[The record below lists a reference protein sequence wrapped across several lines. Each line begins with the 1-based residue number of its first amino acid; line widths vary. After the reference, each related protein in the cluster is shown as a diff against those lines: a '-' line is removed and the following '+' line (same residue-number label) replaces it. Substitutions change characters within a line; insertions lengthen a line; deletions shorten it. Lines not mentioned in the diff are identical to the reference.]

1 MFTVCPKCAL
11 TLVVTAADLRVA
23 QGYVRCGR
31 CSNVFNALSRLS
43 EDRQAAAQAQSSPE
57 PAPAPKPA
65 PPQRT
70 DASAT
75 SRSRVIPDPAATS
88 KTRPATG
95 HTGSRKVVQPPAQDP
110 RASHVTPPSPPQ
122 PPAPEPM
129 RYDDDSSIP
138 EEDLEFNPDATDL
151 NKVFVEP
158 PPSPKFTAATGTFK
172 AIRLEAQDSARA
184 EEQLARTDER
194 EIPAGDTFDPID
206 TQVDV
211 EIDPDLLATMAHL
224 TNNRLERL
232 EPTSLQSD
240 FSSEPFDEPAPPAA
254 PPPPAPANSTSATGT
269 TRALVPPKA
278 AAPAKQPMLLQPPM
292 EQPPQAPAPM
302 RLAERAKARAEA
314 ARTGVNPILAL
325 DPVAKPDARKPDA
338 RQKPDAKQKPDTKP
352 KTEVVKPESNFSPPA
367 ARGTPLETAAALR
380 DALVPRRRPFAVD
393 TTPAEQPTSFFAGM
407 WTAGSAVLLLML
419 LVQIVHHYRHDLA
432 ANATFNGPLTSI
444 YAVLGISIVPRWD
457 LGSYE
462 VRQLGAS
469 TAADA
474 PGQITV
480 RASVKNGAHQ
490 AQPLPLLR
498 VTLQDRF
505 GNRIASRDVPP
516 QSYLPRAIPSSSL
529 LSAGQRIDAEM
540 AFVDPGSNAV
550 GFEIDACLP
559 APGGGI
565 SCANDAAPR

>member
-11 TLVVTAADLRVA
+11 TLVVTAGDLRVA

-31 CSNVFNALSRLS
+31 CSNVFNALSRLA

-57 PAPAPKPA
+57 PAPNPA
-65 PPQRT
+65 PQQRA
-70 DASAT
+70 DGSAT
-75 SRSRVIPDPAATS
+75 SRTRVAPDSAATAR
-88 KTRPATG
+88 TRQASDLAPSATS
-95 HTGSRKVVQPPAQDP
+95 TRTAVQPPAPPPPPGQDA
-110 RASHVTPPSPPQ
+110 RGSHAVN
-122 PPAPEPM
+122 PEPK
-129 RYDDDSSIP
+129 RYDDDSIP

-194 EIPAGDTFDPID
+194 EIPLDDSFDPLD

-232 EPTSLQSD
+232 NPTPPEPGFSPEPFAEPT
-240 FSSEPFDEPAPPAA
+240 AAA
-254 PPPPAPANSTSATGT
+254 PPPSQPPANSTSATGT
-269 TRALVPPKA
+269 FQALAPPKA
-278 AAPAKQPMLLQPPM
+278 PAPGKQPMLLQPPK
-292 EQPPQAPAPM
+292 EQPPQPPAPM
-302 RLAERAKARAEA
+302 RLAERAKARAAA
-314 ARTGVNPILAL
+314 ARTGAEPVRAPEPVSRPDIRKTDTKQKS
-325 DPVAKPDARKPDA
+325 DPVKAE
-338 RQKPDAKQKPDTKP
+338 P
-352 KTEVVKPESNFSPPA
+352 KLKPEDP
-367 ARGTPLETAAALR
+367 RGTPFETARALR
-380 DALVPRRRPFAVD
+380 EASAPRKRPVGA
-393 TTPAEQPTSFFAGM
+393 PRASPEQPTSFVAGT
-407 WTAGSAVLLLML
+407 WATGSAVLLLIL

-432 ANATFNGPLTSI
+432 ASATFNGPLTSI
-444 YAVLGISIVPRWD
+444 YAVLGIPIVPRWD
-457 LGSYE
+457 LSSYE

-469 TAADA
+469 TAANA

-516 QSYLPRAIPSSSL
+516 QSYLPRAIPPSSL

-565 SCANDAAPR
+565 SCANDAAR

>member
-1 MFTVCPKCAL
+1 MADPSA
-11 TLVVTAADLRVA
+11 TART
-23 QGYVRCGR
+23 
-31 CSNVFNALSRLS
+31 
-43 EDRQAAAQAQSSPE
+43 RQAS
-57 PAPAPKPA
+57 
-65 PPQRT
+65 
-70 DASAT
+70 D
-75 SRSRVIPDPAATS
+75 V
-88 KTRPATG
+88 
-95 HTGSRKVVQPPAQDP
+95 TGSRKVVQPPAP
-110 RASHVTPPSPPQ
+110 PTP
-122 PPAPEPM
+122 PEPM

-172 AIRLEAQDSARA
+172 AIRLEAEDTARA
-184 EEQLARTDER
+184 EEELARTDE
-194 EIPAGDTFDPID
+194 PAISPDVTPGRPAPEETFDPVD

-224 TNNRLERL
+224 THNRLDRL
-232 EPTSLQSD
+232 NPTPDESD
-240 FSSEPFDEPAPPAA
+240 FSSDVFGEPDEPAPPAPA
-254 PPPPAPANSTSATGT
+254 PPPPAPQANSTSATGT
-269 TRALVPPKA
+269 LRALVSPKTPS
-278 AAPAKQPMLLQPPM
+278 PAKQPMLLQPSM
-292 EQPPQAPAPM
+292 EQPPQPQLPM
-302 RLAERAKARAEA
+302 RLAERAKARAQA
-314 ARTGVNPILAL
+314 ARTGADPTRGL
-325 DPVAKPDARKPDA
+325 DAGTKPDIRKPDA
-338 RQKPDAKQKPDTKP
+338 RQKPDPRP
-352 KTEVVKPESNFSPPA
+352 KAEVPKPEATFRPDDT
-367 ARGTPLETAAALR
+367 RGTAIETAAALR
-380 DALVPRRRPFAVD
+380 DALAPRKRAFGAEALPS
-393 TTPAEQPTSFFAGM
+393 EQPTPFFAGM

-419 LVQIVHHYRHDLA
+419 LIQIVHHYRHDLA

-444 YAVLGISIVPRWD
+444 YAALGIPIVPRWD
-457 LGSYE
+457 LASYE

-516 QSYLPRAIPSSSL
+516 QSYLPRAIPRSSL

-540 AFVDPGSNAV
+540 AFIDPGSNAV

-565 SCANDAAPR
+565 SCANDAPR

>member
-65 PPQRT
+65 PPQQT
-70 DASAT
+70 DASAG
-75 SRSRVIPDPAATS
+75 SRQRVTPDPAATS
-88 KTRPATG
+88 RTHQVSDVTA
-95 HTGSRKVVQPPAQDP
+95 SRKAVQPP
-110 RASHVTPPSPPQ
+110 
-122 PPAPEPM
+122 PPAPEPT

-138 EEDLEFNPDATDL
+138 EEDLEFNADVTDL

-194 EIPAGDTFDPID
+194 EIPAADTFDPVD

-232 EPTSLQSD
+232 DPTAAESE
-240 FSSEPFDEPAPPAA
+240 FSSEPFDEPAPAAA
-254 PPPPAPANSTSATGT
+254 PPPPPPPPANSTSATGT
-269 TRALVPPKA
+269 TRALVPPKP
-278 AAPAKQPMLLQPPM
+278 AAPAKHAMLLQPPM
-292 EQPPQAPAPM
+292 EQPPQPPAPM

-314 ARTGVNPILAL
+314 AKTGVNPILTL
-325 DPVAKPDARKPDA
+325 DAGSRPEARKPDSRPKPDAR
-338 RQKPDAKQKPDTKP
+338 QKPDTKP
-352 KTEVVKPESNFSPPA
+352 KTEPPKPEPNFSPQG
-367 ARGTPLETAAALR
+367 ARGTALETAAALR
-380 DALVPRRRPFAVD
+380 DALAPRKRPFGSD
-393 TTPAEQPTSFFAGM
+393 ITPAEQPTSFFAGM

-419 LVQIVHHYRHDLA
+419 VIQIVHHYRHDLA

-444 YAVLGISIVPRWD
+444 YAVLGIPIVPRWD

-469 TAADA
+469 TAASA

>member
-43 EDRQAAAQAQSSPE
+43 EDRQAGAAQTQSSPQPT
-57 PAPAPKPA
+57 PAPAPKPPA
-65 PPQRT
+65 SPPQQQT
-70 DASAT
+70 EAT
-75 SRSRVIPDPAATS
+75 SR
-88 KTRPATG
+88 TRLASDL
-95 HTGSRKVVQPPAQDP
+95 TGSRKVVQPPVQDA
-110 RASHVTPPSPPQ
+110 RASLAIPSPP
-122 PPAPEPM
+122 PPTEPT
-129 RYDDDSSIP
+129 RYDDDSAIP

-158 PPSPKFTAATGTFK
+158 PPSPQFTAATGTFK
-172 AIRLEAQDSARA
+172 AIRLEAQDTARA
-184 EEQLARTDER
+184 EEELARTDER
-194 EIPAGDTFDPID
+194 EAPENEPFDPVD

-211 EIDPDLLATMAHL
+211 EIDPDLLATMAQL
-224 TNNRLERL
+224 TNTRLQRL
-232 EPTSLQSD
+232 EPTPAE
-240 FSSEPFDEPAPPAA
+240 SEFTTGPFGEPAPA
-254 PPPPAPANSTSATGT
+254 PPPTNSTSATAT
-269 TRALVPPKA
+269 NRALPAPKA
-278 AAPAKQPMLLQPPM
+278 APPAKQPMLLQPPM
-292 EQPPQAPAPM
+292 EQPPQPPAPM

-314 ARTGVNPILAL
+314 ARTAA
-325 DPVAKPDARKPDA
+325 DPVRAPEAGPGLDVRKPDNRKQDT
-338 RQKPDAKQKPDTKP
+338 RQKADAPKPEPKP
-352 KTEVVKPESNFSPPA
+352 KPEEPRDIPSEM
-367 ARGTPLETAAALR
+367 RGSPLETARAIREALAPRKRSIAA
-380 DALVPRRRPFAVD
+380 D
-393 TTPAEQPTSFFAGM
+393 TTSAERPTSFFAGM
-407 WTAGSAVLLLML
+407 WTAGSAALLLI
-419 LVQIVHHYRHDLA
+419 LVVQVVHHYRHDLA
-432 ANATFNGPLTSI
+432 ANTTLNGPLTSI
-444 YAVLGISIVPRWD
+444 YAVLGIPIVPRWD
-457 LGSYE
+457 ITSYE

-516 QSYLPRAIPSSSL
+516 QSYLPRAIHSSSL

-540 AFVDPGSNAV
+540 SFVDPGSNAV

-565 SCANDAAPR
+565 SCANDTAR

>member
-43 EDRQAAAQAQSSPE
+43 EDRQAGAQPGTPTPTNAGATVQPQ
-57 PAPAPKPA
+57 PAPQPPPPPAPKPA
-65 PPQRT
+65 APSALQRL
-70 DASAT
+70 DAT
-75 SRSRVIPDPAATS
+75 SRSKAL
-88 KTRPATG
+88 
-95 HTGSRKVVQPPAQDP
+95 Q
-110 RASHVTPPSPPQ
+110 TPT

-129 RYDDDSSIP
+129 RYGDDTEIP
-138 EEDLEFNPDATDL
+138 EEDLEFNPDATDI

-158 PPSPKFTAATGTFK
+158 PPSPKFTAATGTFQ
-172 AIRLEAQDSARA
+172 AIRMEAEDAARV
-184 EEQLARTDER
+184 EEELDRTDER
-194 EIPAGDTFDPID
+194 EIREQEEDTFDPID

-224 TNNRLERL
+224 TDNRSQRL
-232 EPTSLQSD
+232 DPTPESE
-240 FSSEPFDEPAPPAA
+240 FSSAVFGEPQEPAA
-254 PPPPAPANSTSATGT
+254 PPPPPKPTNSTSATGT
-269 TRALVPPKA
+269 LKALPAPKA
-278 AAPAKQPMLLQPPM
+278 PAPAPTSSKPLLLQPPM
-292 EQPPQAPAPM
+292 EQPPQPPPPM

-314 ARTGVNPILAL
+314 ARTGA
-325 DPVAKPDARKPDA
+325 DPAVAVEAKTRSDS
-338 RQKPDAKQKPDTKP
+338 KQKTDTKP
-352 KTEVVKPESNFSPPA
+352 KAEPPKPAAAAFSPA
-367 ARGTPLETAAALR
+367 DMRGTPSDTAAALR
-380 DALVPRRRPFAVD
+380 DVLTPRKRSSYAVD
-393 TTPAEQPTSFFAGM
+393 SLSEDQPTPFFAGM
-407 WTAGSAVLLLML
+407 WTAGSAILLLML
-419 LVQIVHHYRHDLA
+419 LIQIVHHYRHDLA

-444 YAVLGISIVPRWD
+444 YAVLGIPIVPRWD
-457 LGSYE
+457 LTAYE

-469 TAADA
+469 TASDA

-480 RASVKNGAHQ
+480 RASVKNGARQ

-516 QSYLPRAIPSSSL
+516 KSYLPRAIPSTSL

-565 SCANDAAPR
+565 SCANDLAR

>member
-43 EDRQAAAQAQSSPE
+43 EDRQAGAAQAQSSPE
-57 PAPAPKPA
+57 PTPAPAPKPI
-65 PPQRT
+65 PPPV
-70 DASAT
+70 T
-75 SRSRVIPDPAATS
+75 SRTRETS
-88 KTRPATG
+88 DLTA
-95 HTGSRKVVQPPAQDP
+95 SRKVLQPPGQD
-110 RASHVTPPSPPQ
+110 AGTSHAIYPP
-122 PPAPEPM
+122 PPAPEPK
-129 RYDDDSSIP
+129 RYDDDSAIP
-138 EEDLEFNPDATDL
+138 EEDLEFNPDSTDL

-158 PPSPKFTAATGTFK
+158 PPSPEFTAATGTFK
-172 AIRLEAQDSARA
+172 AIRLEAQDTARA
-184 EEQLARTDER
+184 EEELARTDER
-194 EIPAGDTFDPID
+194 EAPEDETFDPVD

-211 EIDPDLLATMAHL
+211 EIDPDLLATMAQL
-224 TNNRLERL
+224 TNTRLERL
-232 EPTSLQSD
+232 NPTPAESDLTSAPFGEPT
-240 FSSEPFDEPAPPAA
+240 PAA
-254 PPPPAPANSTSATGT
+254 PPPPLPPPPPTNSTSVTAT
-269 TRALVPPKA
+269 TRALSPPKA
-278 AAPAKQPMLLQPPM
+278 APPAKQPMLLQPPM
-292 EQPPQAPAPM
+292 EQPPQPPAPM

-314 ARTGVNPILAL
+314 ARTGA
-325 DPVAKPDARKPDA
+325 DPVRGPDAGARPDARKPDN
-338 RQKPDAKQKPDTKP
+338 RKQDTKQKAEAPKP
-352 KTEVVKPESNFSPPA
+352 EPKVKPEE
-367 ARGTPLETAAALR
+367 ARETPYQTRGSPLETARALR
-380 DALVPRRRPFAVD
+380 EALVPRSRSLETG
-393 TTPAEQPTSFFAGM
+393 TTPGGQPTSFFAGM
-407 WTAGSAVLLLML
+407 WTAGSAVLLVML
-419 LVQIVHHYRHDLA
+419 VVQVVHHYRHDLA

-444 YAVLGISIVPRWD
+444 YAVLGIPIVPRWD
-457 LGSYE
+457 LSSYE

-565 SCANDAAPR
+565 SCANDAAR

>member
-43 EDRQAAAQAQSSPE
+43 EDRQAGAAQAQSSPE
-57 PAPAPKPA
+57 PAPAPAPNPA
-65 PPQRT
+65 PPPQQRT
-70 DASAT
+70 DAT
-75 SRSRVIPDPAATS
+75 PR
-88 KTRPATG
+88 TRQPSDTTA
-95 HTGSRKVVQPPAQDP
+95 SRKAVQPPEQDA
-110 RASHVTPPSPPQ
+110 RAAHAMAPPPA
-122 PPAPEPM
+122 PAPEPK
-129 RYDDDSSIP
+129 RYDDDSAIP
-138 EEDLEFNPDATDL
+138 EEDLEFNADATDL

-172 AIRLEAQDSARA
+172 AIRLEAQDTARA
-184 EEQLARTDER
+184 EEELARTDER
-194 EIPAGDTFDPID
+194 EAPQNEPFDPVD

-211 EIDPDLLATMAHL
+211 EIDPELLATMAQL
-224 TNNRLERL
+224 TNTRLQRL
-232 EPTSLQSD
+232 DPTPVESGFTSGPFGEP
-240 FSSEPFDEPAPPAA
+240 PPAA
-254 PPPPAPANSTSATGT
+254 PPPPLPPPLPGNSTSATAT
-269 TRALVPPKA
+269 SRALTPPKA
-278 AAPAKQPMLLQPPM
+278 APPAKQPMLLRPPM
-292 EQPPQAPAPM
+292 EQPPQPPAPM

-314 ARTGVNPILAL
+314 AKTGA
-325 DPVAKPDARKPDA
+325 DPARGPAEPVSRPDARKSDPRKQDT
-338 RQKPDAKQKPDTKP
+338 RQKADAP
-352 KTEVVKPESNFSPPA
+352 KPEPKLKAEDSRDTAFETRSSA
-367 ARGTPLETAAALR
+367 LETARALR
-380 DALVPRRRPFAVD
+380 EALAPRKRSIAAD
-393 TTPAEQPTSFFAGM
+393 TTAAEQPTLFFAGM
-407 WTAGSAVLLLML
+407 WMAGSAVLLLML
-419 LVQIVHHYRHDLA
+419 VVQIVHHYRHDLA

-444 YAVLGISIVPRWD
+444 YAVLGIPLVPRWD

-469 TAADA
+469 TAPDA

-565 SCANDAAPR
+565 ACANDAAR

>member
-43 EDRQAAAQAQSSPE
+43 EDRQAGAAQAQSSPQPT
-57 PAPAPKPA
+57 PAPAPKPPA
-65 PPQRT
+65 TPPQQRT
-70 DASAT
+70 DAT
-75 SRSRVIPDPAATS
+75 SRTRLASDLTASRQ
-88 KTRPATG
+88 
-95 HTGSRKVVQPPAQDP
+95 VVQPPVQDA
-110 RASHVTPPSPPQ
+110 RASLAIPP
-122 PPAPEPM
+122 PPAEPT
-129 RYDDDSSIP
+129 RYDDDSAIP

-158 PPSPKFTAATGTFK
+158 PPSPQFTAATGTFK
-172 AIRLEAQDSARA
+172 AIRLEAQDTARA
-184 EEQLARTDER
+184 EAELARTDER
-194 EIPAGDTFDPID
+194 EAPGNETFDPVD

-211 EIDPDLLATMAHL
+211 EIDPDLLATMAQL
-224 TNNRLERL
+224 TNTRLERL
-232 EPTSLQSD
+232 EPTAAESD
-240 FSSEPFDEPAPPAA
+240 FTSGPSGEPTPAA
-254 PPPPAPANSTSATGT
+254 PPPPPTNSTSATAT
-269 TRALVPPKA
+269 TRALSAPRA
-278 AAPAKQPMLLQPPM
+278 APPAKQPMLLQPSM
-292 EQPPQAPAPM
+292 EQPPQPPAPM

-314 ARTGVNPILAL
+314 ARTGA
-325 DPVAKPDARKPDA
+325 DPVRGPEAGPRPDARKPDTRPKA
-338 RQKPDAKQKPDTKP
+338 DEPEPKP
-352 KTEVVKPESNFSPPA
+352 KPQEPRDTPFETHGS
-367 ARGTPLETAAALR
+367 PLETARAIREALAPRKRSIAA
-380 DALVPRRRPFAVD
+380 D
-393 TTPAEQPTSFFAGM
+393 TTATERPTSFFAGM
-407 WTAGSAVLLLML
+407 WTAGSAVLLLL
-419 LVQIVHHYRHDLA
+419 LVVQFVHHYRHDLA
-432 ANATFNGPLTSI
+432 ANTTLNGPLTSI
-444 YAVLGISIVPRWD
+444 YAVLGIPIVPRWD
-457 LGSYE
+457 ISSYE

-498 VTLQDRF
+498 VILQDRF

-540 AFVDPGSNAV
+540 SFVDPGSNAV

-565 SCANDAAPR
+565 SCANDTAR

>member
-11 TLVVTAADLRVA
+11 TLVVTAAELRVA

-43 EDRQAAAQAQSSPE
+43 EDRQAGAQTAGGPAVQPQPAPE
-57 PAPAPKPA
+57 PAPPPKTTA
-65 PPQRT
+65 PQRT
-70 DASAT
+70 DAT
-75 SRSRVIPDPAATS
+75 SRSKAL
-88 KTRPATG
+88 
-95 HTGSRKVVQPPAQDP
+95 Q
-110 RASHVTPPSPPQ
+110 TP

-129 RYDDDSSIP
+129 RYGDDTEIP
-138 EEDLEFNPDATDL
+138 EEDLEFNPDATDI

-172 AIRLEAQDSARA
+172 AIRMEAEDAARV
-184 EEQLARTDER
+184 EDELTRTDER
-194 EIPAGDTFDPID
+194 ETPGHSSDRFDPVD

-224 TNNRLERL
+224 TDNRQERL
-232 EPTSLQSD
+232 NPTPESD
-240 FSSEPFDEPAPPAA
+240 FSSDVLQEPAS
-254 PPPPAPANSTSATGT
+254 PPPPPTPPKPTNSTSATGT
-269 TRALVPPKA
+269 MQAVKPPA
-278 AAPAKQPMLLQPPM
+278 QAPKPMMLQPSM
-292 EQPPQAPAPM
+292 EQPPPPPATM
-302 RLAERAKARAEA
+302 RLAERARARAAAAKSGADPARALEA
-314 ARTGVNPILAL
+314 K
-325 DPVAKPDARKPDA
+325 AKADN
-338 RQKPDAKQKPDTKP
+338 RQKSDPKP
-352 KTEVVKPESNFSPPA
+352 KAEVPKPTASFSPDDT
-367 ARGTPLETAAALR
+367 RGTASETAAALR
-380 DALVPRRRPFAVD
+380 DVLAPRKRSYAVD
-393 TTPAEQPTSFFAGM
+393 GLSGEQPTSFFAGM
-407 WTAGSAVLLLML
+407 WSAGSAILLLML
-419 LVQIVHHYRHDLA
+419 LIQIVHHFRHDLA

-444 YAVLGISIVPRWD
+444 YAVLGVSIVPRWD
-457 LGSYE
+457 LAAYE

-469 TAADA
+469 TTADA

-480 RASVKNGAHQ
+480 RARVKNGARQ

-505 GNRIASRDVPP
+505 GNRIASRDVAPK
-516 QSYLPRAIPSSSL
+516 SYLPRAIPSSSL

-565 SCANDAAPR
+565 SCANDIAP

>member
-43 EDRQAAAQAQSSPE
+43 EDRQAGAAQAQSSPE
-57 PAPAPKPA
+57 PTPAPAPKPIPPPVTSRTRQA
-65 PPQRT
+65 SDLTASRNVLQPPGQDAPASHAVNPPPPQ
-70 DASAT
+70 
-75 SRSRVIPDPAATS
+75 
-88 KTRPATG
+88 
-95 HTGSRKVVQPPAQDP
+95 
-110 RASHVTPPSPPQ
+110 
-122 PPAPEPM
+122 PAPEPK
-129 RYDDDSSIP
+129 RYDDDSAIP

-172 AIRLEAQDSARA
+172 AIRLEAQDTARA
-184 EEQLARTDER
+184 EEEIARTDER
-194 EIPAGDTFDPID
+194 EAPENETFDPVD

-211 EIDPDLLATMAHL
+211 EIDPDLLATMAQL
-224 TNNRLERL
+224 TNTRLERL
-232 EPTSLQSD
+232 SSTPAESDLTSGPFGEPT
-240 FSSEPFDEPAPPAA
+240 PAA
-254 PPPPAPANSTSATGT
+254 PPPLPPPPTNSTSATAT
-269 TRALVPPKA
+269 TRALPPPKA
-278 AAPAKQPMLLQPPM
+278 APPAKQPMLLQPPM
-292 EQPPQAPAPM
+292 EQPPQPPAPM

-314 ARTGVNPILAL
+314 ARTGA
-325 DPVAKPDARKPDA
+325 DPARGPEAGARPDARKPDN
-338 RQKPDAKQKPDTKP
+338 RKQDTKQKADAP
-352 KTEVVKPESNFSPPA
+352 KPEPKLKPEESRATPLQT
-367 ARGTPLETAAALR
+367 RGSPLETARALR
-380 DALVPRRRPFAVD
+380 EALVPRNRSLATA
-393 TTPAEQPTSFFAGM
+393 TTPGEQPTSFFAGM
-407 WTAGSAVLLLML
+407 WTAGSAVLLVML
-419 LVQIVHHYRHDLA
+419 VVQIVHHYRHDLA
-432 ANATFNGPLTSI
+432 ANTTFNGPLTSI
-444 YAVLGISIVPRWD
+444 YAVLGIPIVPRWD
-457 LGSYE
+457 LSSYE

-565 SCANDAAPR
+565 SCANDAVR

>member
-43 EDRQAAAQAQSSPE
+43 EDRQAGAAQAQTSPE
-57 PAPAPKPA
+57 PTPAPAPKPA
-65 PPQRT
+65 PAPPPQQRT
-70 DASAT
+70 DAT
-75 SRSRVIPDPAATS
+75 SR
-88 KTRPATG
+88 TRQASDLTA
-95 HTGSRKVVQPPAQDP
+95 SRKMVQPPEQDP
-110 RASHVTPPSPPQ
+110 SASHGTHPPGQDARTSHAMYPP
-122 PPAPEPM
+122 PPPEPK
-129 RYDDDSSIP
+129 RYDDDSAIP

-172 AIRLEAQDSARA
+172 AIRLEAQDTARA
-184 EEQLARTDER
+184 EEELARSDER
-194 EIPAGDTFDPID
+194 EAPENEPFDPVD

-211 EIDPDLLATMAHL
+211 EIDPDLLATMAQL
-224 TNNRLERL
+224 TNTRLERL
-232 EPTSLQSD
+232 DPTPVESD
-240 FSSEPFDEPAPPAA
+240 LTSGPFGVPSPAA
-254 PPPPAPANSTSATGT
+254 PPSPPPPPTNSTSDTAT
-269 TRALVPPKA
+269 TRALAPQKA
-278 AAPAKQPMLLQPPM
+278 AFPAKQSMLLQPPM
-292 EQPPQAPAPM
+292 EQPPQPPAPM

-314 ARTGVNPILAL
+314 ARTAAEPARG
-325 DPVAKPDARKPDA
+325 PDAVEVRKSDPRKPDT
-338 RQKPDAKQKPDTKP
+338 RQKADAP
-352 KTEVVKPESNFSPPA
+352 KPEPKLKPEEPRETLFET
-367 ARGTPLETAAALR
+367 RGSPLETARALR
-380 DALVPRRRPFAVD
+380 EALAPRNRSIAADRTA
-393 TTPAEQPTSFFAGM
+393 AEQPTSFFAGM

-419 LVQIVHHYRHDLA
+419 VVQIVHHYRHDLA

-444 YAVLGISIVPRWD
+444 YAVLGIPLVPRWD
-457 LGSYE
+457 LSSYE

-505 GNRIASRDVPP
+505 GNRIASRDVTP

-565 SCANDAAPR
+565 SCANDAAR